1 MFRHFS
7 SVIAI
12 VVLTTMVANP
22 SYSDDVTINLNQ
34 STPSIDIPVTVV
46 EPVDATIS
54 TTNGLSNSGTWVD
67 SWIEV
72 WQNTTR
78 LAYNDDSFHSA
89 TNVLASIINIPLQA
103 GEYFIRAT
111 SWNHV
116 ASNGTQ
122 FPIGS
127 YLLSTN
133 LVIPTPSPSIT
144 ATPEPSPSIT
154 ATPEPSPSITVT
166 PEPSP
171 SITVTP
177 EPSPS
182 ITATPEPSPS
192 ITATPEPSPDQTQN
206 LDPGP
211 VFVPEIE
218 QIQEPQL
225 ELVEEQV
232 EEILVEPSIEP
243 TPLIEIIPVEEE
255 INNAIDELIV
265 NEEQISDEQL
275 QDITDLLLDNYE
287 VDEVMPVAELLDE
300 LNDEQVL
307 ELLEQLNENQVIEY
321 REGVELEAGVAVV
334 FEQLSDPTAL
344 IEDLFSNPGQ
354 VAEALGQLGADM
366 TEEEREDSQD
376 VVVASIIATQAI
388 TAAMTAI
395 PPTSSAPPSSSG
407 PSGSGGGSGG
417 EGGGGGGGSEGDK
430 KSNRLKEK
438 RKPKT
443 MQKVRHHRNKR
454 RMK

>member
-1 MFRHFS
+1 MLLALFFS
-7 SVIAI
+7 YTPANSTEELPPNSNDVITAP
-12 VVLTTMVANP
+12 N
-22 SYSDDVTINLNQ
+22 SNDVIINLDQ
-34 STPSIDIPVTVV
+34 STPSIDIPITVTD
-46 EPVDATIS
+46 PVDATIT
-54 TTNGLSNSGTWVD
+54 TTNGLSNSGTWID
-67 SWIEV
+67 SWIEL

-78 LAYNDDSFHSA
+78 LAYNDDGLHSVS
-89 TNVLASIINIPLQA
+89 NVLASIITIPLQA

-111 SWNHV
+111 SWNYI

-133 LVIPTPSPSIT
+133 LMMPTPSPSIT
-144 ATPEPSPSIT
+144 V
-154 ATPEPSPSITVT
+154 TPEPSPSITVT

-182 ITATPEPSPS
+182 ITV
-192 ITATPEPSPDQTQN
+192 IPEPSPDQTQN

-218 QIQEPQL
+218 QIPEPQL
-225 ELVEEQV
+225 EVIEEQI

-243 TPLIEIIPVEEE
+243 TPLIEIISVEEE
-255 INNAIDELIV
+255 INTFINELIV
-265 NEEQISDEQL
+265 NEEQILDEQL

-287 VDEVMPVAELLDE
+287 VDEVMPITELLDQ

-307 ELLEQLNENQVIEY
+307 ELLEQLDDNQVIEY

-334 FEQLSDPTAL
+334 FEQLSDPAAL
-344 IEDLFSNPGQ
+344 IGELFSDPGQ

-430 KSNRLKEK
+430 KSNKLRER

>member
-1 MFRHFS
+1 MLLALFFS
-7 SVIAI
+7 YTPANSTEELPPNSNDVITAP
-12 VVLTTMVANP
+12 N
-22 SYSDDVTINLNQ
+22 SNDVIINLDQ
-34 STPSIDIPVTVV
+34 STPSVDIPITVIN
-46 EPVDATIS
+46 PVDASIT
-54 TTNGLSNSGTWVD
+54 TTNGLSNSGTWID

-78 LAYNDDSFHSA
+78 LAYNDDGLHSVS
-89 TNVLASIINIPLQA
+89 NVLASIITIPLQA

-111 SWNHV
+111 SWNYIV
-116 ASNGTQ
+116 SNGTQ

-133 LVIPTPSPSIT
+133 LTIPTPSPSIT

-154 ATPEPSPSITVT
+154 ATPEPSPSIT
-166 PEPSP
+166 
-171 SITVTP
+171 
-177 EPSPS
+177 
-182 ITATPEPSPS
+182 ATPEPSPS
-192 ITATPEPSPDQTQN
+192 ITLIPEPSPDQTQN

-211 VFVPEIE
+211 VFLPEIE
-218 QIQEPQL
+218 LIQEPQL
-225 ELVEEQV
+225 EVIEEQI

-243 TPLIEIIPVEEE
+243 TPLIEIISVQEE
-255 INNAIDELIV
+255 INTAIDELIV

-287 VDEVMPVAELLDE
+287 VDEAMPITELLDE

-307 ELLEQLNENQVIEY
+307 ELLEQLDENQVIEY
-321 REGVELEAGVAVV
+321 REGVEIEAGVAVI

-344 IEDLFSNPGQ
+344 IGELFSDPSQ
-354 VAEALGQLGADM
+354 TLEALGQLGADM

-376 VVVASIIATQAI
+376 VVVASVIATQAI
-388 TAAMTAI
+388 AAAMTVI
-395 PPTSSAPPSSSG
+395 PPTSSAPSSSSG

>member
-1 MFRHFS
+1 MLLALFFS
-7 SVIAI
+7 YTPANSTEELPPNSNDVITAP
-12 VVLTTMVANP
+12 N
-22 SYSDDVTINLNQ
+22 SNDVIINLDQ
-34 STPSIDIPVTVV
+34 STPSVDIPITVIN
-46 EPVDATIS
+46 PVDASIT
-54 TTNGLSNSGTWVD
+54 TTNGLSNSGTWID

-78 LAYNDDSFHSA
+78 LAYNDDGLHSVS
-89 TNVLASIINIPLQA
+89 NVLASIITIPLQA

-111 SWNHV
+111 SWNYIV
-116 ASNGTQ
+116 SNGTQ

-133 LVIPTPSPSIT
+133 LTIPTPSPSIT

-154 ATPEPSPSITVT
+154 LI
-166 PEPSP
+166 
-171 SITVTP
+171 
-177 EPSPS
+177 
-182 ITATPEPSPS
+182 
-192 ITATPEPSPDQTQN
+192 PEPSPDQTQN

-211 VFVPEIE
+211 VFLPEIE
-218 QIQEPQL
+218 LIQEPQL
-225 ELVEEQV
+225 EVIEEQI

-243 TPLIEIIPVEEE
+243 TPLIEIISVQEE
-255 INNAIDELIV
+255 INTAIDELIV

-287 VDEVMPVAELLDE
+287 VDEAMPITELLDE

-307 ELLEQLNENQVIEY
+307 ELLEQLDENQVIEY
-321 REGVELEAGVAVV
+321 REGVEIEAGVAVI

-344 IEDLFSNPGQ
+344 IGELFSDPSQ
-354 VAEALGQLGADM
+354 TLEALGQLGADM

-376 VVVASIIATQAI
+376 VVVASVIATQAI
-388 TAAMTAI
+388 AAAMTVI
-395 PPTSSAPPSSSG
+395 PPTSSAPSSSSG

>member
-1 MFRHFS
+1 MLLALFFS
-7 SVIAI
+7 YTPANSTEELPPNSNEVIA
-12 VVLTTMVANP
+12 VPDSN
-22 SYSDDVTINLNQ
+22 DVIINLDQ
-34 STPSIDIPVTVV
+34 STPSVDIPITVIN
-46 EPVDATIS
+46 PVDASIT
-54 TTNGLSNSGTWVD
+54 TTNGLSNSGTWID

-78 LAYNDDSFHSA
+78 LAYNDDGLHSVS
-89 TNVLASIINIPLQA
+89 NVLASIITIPLQA

-111 SWNHV
+111 SWNYIV
-116 ASNGTQ
+116 SNGTQ

-133 LVIPTPSPSIT
+133 LTIPTPSPSIT

-154 ATPEPSPSITVT
+154 ATPEPSPSIT
-166 PEPSP
+166 
-171 SITVTP
+171 
-177 EPSPS
+177 
-182 ITATPEPSPS
+182 ATPEPSPS
-192 ITATPEPSPDQTQN
+192 ITLIPEPSPDQTQN
-206 LDPGP
+206 LDLGP
-211 VFVPEIE
+211 VFLPEIE
-218 QIQEPQL
+218 LIQEPQL
-225 ELVEEQV
+225 EVIEEQI

-243 TPLIEIIPVEEE
+243 TPLIEIISVQEE
-255 INNAIDELIV
+255 INTAIDELIV

-287 VDEVMPVAELLDE
+287 VDEAMPITELLDE

-307 ELLEQLNENQVIEY
+307 ELLEQLDENQVIEY
-321 REGVELEAGVAVV
+321 REGVEIEAGVAVI

-344 IEDLFSNPGQ
+344 IGELFSDPSQ
-354 VAEALGQLGADM
+354 TLEALGQLGADM

-376 VVVASIIATQAI
+376 VVVASVIATQAI
-388 TAAMTAI
+388 AAAMTVI
-395 PPTSSAPPSSSG
+395 PPTSSAPSSSSG

>member
-1 MFRHFS
+1 MLLALFFS
-7 SVIAI
+7 YTPANSTEELPPNSNDVITAP
-12 VVLTTMVANP
+12 N
-22 SYSDDVTINLNQ
+22 SNDVIINLDQ
-34 STPSIDIPVTVV
+34 STPSIDIPITVTD
-46 EPVDATIS
+46 PVDATIT
-54 TTNGLSNSGTWVD
+54 TTNGLSNSGTWID
-67 SWIEV
+67 SWIEL

-78 LAYNDDSFHSA
+78 LAYNDDGLHSVS
-89 TNVLASIINIPLQA
+89 NVLASIITIPLQA

-111 SWNHV
+111 SWNYI

-133 LVIPTPSPSIT
+133 LMMPT
-144 ATPEPSPSIT
+144 
-154 ATPEPSPSITVT
+154 PSPSITVT

-182 ITATPEPSPS
+182 ITV
-192 ITATPEPSPDQTQN
+192 IPEPSPDQTQN

-218 QIQEPQL
+218 QIPEPQL
-225 ELVEEQV
+225 EVIEEQI

-243 TPLIEIIPVEEE
+243 TPLIEIISVEEE
-255 INNAIDELIV
+255 INTFINELIV
-265 NEEQISDEQL
+265 NEEQILDEQL

-287 VDEVMPVAELLDE
+287 VDEVMPITELLDQ

-307 ELLEQLNENQVIEY
+307 ELLEQLDDNQVIEY

-334 FEQLSDPTAL
+334 FEQLSDPAAL
-344 IEDLFSNPGQ
+344 IGELFSDPGQ

-430 KSNRLKEK
+430 KSNKLRER

>member
-1 MFRHFS
+1 MLLALFFS
-7 SVIAI
+7 YTPANSTEELPPNSNDVI
-12 VVLTTMVANP
+12 TTPDSN
-22 SYSDDVTINLNQ
+22 DVIINLDQ
-34 STPSIDIPVTVV
+34 STPSVDIPITVIN
-46 EPVDATIS
+46 PVDASIT
-54 TTNGLSNSGTWVD
+54 TTNGLSNSGTWID

-78 LAYNDDSFHSA
+78 LAYNDDGLHSVS
-89 TNVLASIINIPLQA
+89 NVLASIITIPLQA

-111 SWNHV
+111 SWNYI

-133 LVIPTPSPSIT
+133 LTIPT
-144 ATPEPSPSIT
+144 PSPSIT

-171 SITVTP
+171 SITVTT

-192 ITATPEPSPDQTQN
+192 ITLIPEPSPDQTQN
-206 LDPGP
+206 LDPDP

-218 QIQEPQL
+218 QIEEPQL
-225 ELVEEQV
+225 ELVQEQV

-243 TPLIEIIPVEEE
+243 TPLIEIISVEEE
-255 INNAIDELIV
+255 INTFINELIV
-265 NEEQISDEQL
+265 NEEQILDEQL
-275 QDITDLLLDNYE
+275 QDITNLLLDNYE
-287 VDEVMPVAELLDE
+287 VDEAMPITELLDE

-307 ELLEQLNENQVIEY
+307 ELLEQLDENQVIEY
-321 REGVELEAGVAVV
+321 REGVEIEAGVAVI

-344 IEDLFSNPGQ
+344 IGELFSDPSQ
-354 VAEALGQLGADM
+354 TLEALGQLGADM

-376 VVVASIIATQAI
+376 VVVASVIATQAI
-388 TAAMTAI
+388 AAAMTVI
-395 PPTSSAPPSSSG
+395 PPTSSAPSSSSG